1 MLPWCK
7 FKPISSPKQVYV
19 CLEVSLW
26 SLLMRAIQ
34 TRAYVYL
41 LPASIEKFG
50 SAKWRVLVAHRHL
63 RTCRGTGTTVLLL
76 PLGIRCLESTSG
88 FSSGTGFFD
97 KYSHWIFEFWNQR
110 IMERSP
116 VHSLAQSR
124 VPWEIWP
131 DCTVLYSFWSW
142 KPPRMNQLQPP
153 HAANAPVSKHL
164 NGVCWTCS
172 IFHVLSCVRRALKLD
187 VVSRC
192 GLNTD
197 E

>member
-50 SAKWRVLVAHRHL
+50 SAKWRVLVAQRHL
-63 RTCRGTGTTVLLL
+63 RTCGGTGTTVLLL

-97 KYSHWIFEFWNQR
+97 KYSHWIFEFWNQNR
-110 IMERSP
+110 GKVSSP
-116 VHSLAQSR
+116 FPCSEQGSLGDLTRLHSALFILILKTSKDGSTSATPCSKCSSLQTSQ
-124 VPWEIWP
+124 WSLLNLLYFS
-131 DCTVLYSFWSW
+131 CTFMCEKSP
-142 KPPRMNQLQPP
+142 KT
-153 HAANAPVSKHL
+153 
-164 NGVCWTCS
+164 GCS
-172 IFHVLSCVRRALKLD
+172 I
-187 VVSRC
+187 
-192 GLNTD
+192 
-197 E
+197 